1 MRPKPRSAMPSAA
14 GVPGVACGHCAAAV
28 LLTGA
33 RSGVFV
39 LVRRKATIP
48 TTAMAALRMITLD
61 HPKRPATSGAS
72 VGTMAAATKPHAFI
86 QLPTAAVKDRLMSVA
101 IAQATVCAKP
111 APPRAMLSQATLIV
125 TLSVVVLMTRHPQA
139 TARPATATR
148 LRDW

>member
-1 MRPKPRSAMPSAA
+1 MPSATSGEFEGA
-14 GVPGVACGHCAAAV
+14 VHGHRADAVA
-28 LLTGA
+28 LLGAA

-48 TTAMAALRMITLD
+48 TTAMAAFRMMTLD

-86 QLPTAAVKDRLMSVA
+86 QLPTAGVKERPISVA
-101 IAQATVCAKP
+101 MAQATVCAKP
-111 APPRAMLSQATLIV
+111 APPSAMLSQATLIV

-148 LRDW
+148 LHD